1 MPVQIR
7 ALVALH
13 ELTETLTHQENVM
26 QTLKNRFNS
35 QARQSYQD
43 MLALW
48 WLLFQLI
55 AIYRRLERENAPKAR
70 VTYRL

>member
-1 MPVQIR
+1 
-7 ALVALH
+7 
-13 ELTETLTHQENVM
+13 M

-55 AIYRRLERENAPKAR
+55 AIYRRMERENAPNAR
-70 VTYRL
+70 VAYRL